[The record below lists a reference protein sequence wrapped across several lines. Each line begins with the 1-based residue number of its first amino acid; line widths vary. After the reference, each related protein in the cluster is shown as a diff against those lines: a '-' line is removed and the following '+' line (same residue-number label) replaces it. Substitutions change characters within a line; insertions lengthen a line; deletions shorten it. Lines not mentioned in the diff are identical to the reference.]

1 MPILNPESP
10 VPPRV
15 YTSNPVIEC
24 FDTDA
29 TPQPKLLEHQSES
42 RPVASKLNKYIIPFD
57 EISQIEY
64 KNSSFMNQ
72 VKNQM

>member
-15 YTSNPVIEC
+15 YNSNPVIEC

-29 TPQPKLLEHQSES
+29 TPQPKLFEHQSES
-42 RPVASKLNKYIIPFD
+42 RPVISKLNKYIVPFD

-64 KNSSFMNQ
+64 KNSSFLNQ